1 MKHKYFGLSVTR
13 CWITDTTH
21 THMIKFIMLFSQ
33 IIIGVNLIMS
43 SKQANKQTK
52 DEEYIPM
59 NSPVAFGART
69 PTFGRTEYFLGEVV
83 LT

>member
-1 MKHKYFGLSVTR
+1 VFH
-13 CWITDTTH
+13 
-21 THMIKFIMLFSQ
+21 
-33 IIIGVNLIMS
+33 
-43 SKQANKQTK
+43 SKQTNKQTYIKKKKQTK